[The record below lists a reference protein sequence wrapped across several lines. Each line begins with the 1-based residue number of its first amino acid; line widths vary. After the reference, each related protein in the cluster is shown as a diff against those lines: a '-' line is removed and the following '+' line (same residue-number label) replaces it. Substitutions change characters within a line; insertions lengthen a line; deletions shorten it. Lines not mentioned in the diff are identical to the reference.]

1 MVAPSAGSPSGGASG
16 GGAGTSGALAVGC
29 EVQIHSLTSATELNG
44 SRGHL
49 LGFDAEKGRWDVSIT
64 IGQKGQVLALK
75 PANLSLLDKGKD
87 GKLPLSAGAS
97 SGGVIPAM
105 RNGKLPLFQLD
116 NGNAYEGEW
125 LNGKV
130 HGRGIMTWANG
141 NR

>member
-1 MVAPSAGSPSGGASG
+1 MAPFD
-16 GGAGTSGALAVGC
+16 C
-29 EVQIHSLTSATELNG
+29 EVQIHSLTSATEHNG
-44 SRGHL
+44 SRGQL
-49 LGFDAEKGRWDVSIT
+49 KRFDFENGRWEVSINV
-64 IGQKGQVLALK
+64 GQPVLSVK